1 MDEKTVGN
9 CEVQGPMHRIV
20 WKVFSNIFLTR
31 VYQVSARGSKA
42 HSSLLP
48 LGVRA
53 AGDSQTP
60 AFLSLPPSF
69 RGREMAQTA
78 Q

>member
-1 MDEKTVGN
+1 MDKKQLETVK
-9 CEVQGPMHRIV
+9 CRGPCIGLSG
-20 WKVFSNIFLTR
+20 KSFLNTP
-31 VYQVSARGSKA
+31 VCQASARGSKA

-53 AGDSQTP
+53 AEDSQTP
-60 AFLSLPPSF
+60 ACPLSLPPSF
-69 RGREMAQTA
+69 RGGEMAQTA